1 MKASKNIT
9 TAKAL
14 NTALVQALG
23 HVSMTQPCRPT
34 AQVKSS
40 HRGQLAE
47 EYAWGDDNPM
57 EFADHGVRELC
68 F

>member
-9 TAKAL
+9 TAKTL

-23 HVSMTQPCRPT
+23 HVSQIQPIRET
-34 AQVKSS
+34 DQVGRK

-47 EYAWGDDNPM
+47 DYAWGDDVPM